1 MNCEMINQEI
11 DVYVDDELSPA
22 DARALEAH
30 VAACGAC
37 RKLLD
42 ATRDLQRRAFALPS
56 RREPA
61 HDLWPQIAAR
71 IDTPSRELV
80 NTDWLRAVAAAVAVV
95 AVFAAGMLVDRVLL
109 QDPSGIQ
116 PLQVD
121 NEGEANHLP
130 SVEEARRVLPV
141 SHVELI
147 EGSGSGAQAATEQD
161 LLRNLL
167 VVNLA
172 IRRVEEGVEQDPA
185 NANLRELLADLYS
198 QENRILV
205 EAERL
210 RVEQPSPT
218 RTGI

>member
-11 DVYVDDELSPA
+11 DAYVDDGLSPVR
-22 DARALEAH
+22 ARALEAH
-30 VAACGAC
+30 VASCEAC

-56 RREPA
+56 QREPA
-61 HDLWPQIAAR
+61 HDLWLRIAAR
-71 IDTPSRELV
+71 IDAPSREHG
-80 NTDWLRAVAAAVAVV
+80 NNNRLRAVAAAVAVV
-95 AVFAAGMLVDRVLL
+95 AVFAAGVLVDRVLL
-109 QDPSGIQ
+109 QDTSGIQ
-116 PLQVD
+116 PVQVN
-121 NEGEANHLP
+121 NEREAKQLP

-147 EGSGSGAQAATEQD
+147 EGSGSGLQTSTEQD

-172 IRRVEEGVEQDPA
+172 IRRVEEGVEQDPT

-198 QENRILV
+198 QENHILV

-210 RVEQPSPT
+210 RVEQSSPT